1 MSVTPKSEEAPLSFQ
16 GLVRLAVNHIYS
28 FCEWNHFKYDHVI
41 VVFAYFM
48 IGIIWG
54 SLSPVL
60 QKHRNPNDELYFSD
74 EDCTWMVTSQNLGYF
89 VGCSLLTLVADK
101 VGRNTV
107 IISSTLLVLVSCSV
121 ALIKKVI
128 LLQLSRFLAGMTVG
142 INAIII
148 PIYIGENSSPN
159 VRGVFNSVTNLFIDV
174 GMIFSSSV
182 TTYCSYEISAVIF
195 VAASLVNLL
204 SEMLLREPAQ
214 HLLAKGRQTK
224 AENQFFWLR
233 GRNEVSQK
241 EFDDI
246 TMSLNKEK
254 AKFSWTF
261 VFDRNFQITAVMST
275 FMVLTG
281 YFPVVSLVSIILVP
295 TKKLATN
302 ELAILFNMFQLS
314 GSVIS
319 PFIIDRFR
327 RRTLWIF
334 SAILVTVSHIF
345 TAALYICREK
355 GFEVWNAE
363 WLLFGSVTAYA
374 TIFAALMYPLVPE
387 QKRAASR
394 FIHSRAVSQI
404 CSFQKPG
411 LQNQTTLEQTISNLA
426 PTASA

>member
-1 MSVTPKSEEAPLSFQ
+1 
-16 GLVRLAVNHIYS
+16 
-28 FCEWNHFKYDHVI
+28 
-41 VVFAYFM
+41 M

-60 QKHRNPNDELYFSD
+60 QKHRNANDELYFSD

-89 VGCSLLTLVADK
+89 VGCSLLTLVGDK

-246 TMSLNKEK
+246 TMSLNEEK

-295 TKKLATN
+295 TKKLPTN
-302 ELAILFNMFQLS
+302 ELAILFNVFQLS

-374 TIFAALMYPLVPE
+374 TIFAALMYPLGMIVKVE
-387 QKRAASR
+387 LLQQKCRTVGCSTLWILNCLMYSIEAHFFLWIATT
-394 FIHSRAVSQI
+394 FGLHFNFLFFAI
-404 CSFQKPG
+404 CSLIILVFGYFYLPETRGMSLTDIEKI
-411 LQNQTTLEQTISNLA
+411 LENPDKKTSEK
-426 PTASA
+426 